1 MKLSW
6 LLIQDLVGKK
16 ILAIEGDCE
25 TELTIVTEKYK
36 FTFSHRQECCEVVHI
51 EDICGD
57 WNDLIGEVCT
67 MAECETND
75 GDVPNDYSCL
85 LWTFYKFGSVKGI
98 VTVRWL
104 GESNGYYSVTVD
116 MRITRNLR
124 GCDGKE

>member
-1 MKLSW
+1 MKLS
-6 LLIQDLVGKK
+6 DLVGKK

-36 FTFSHRQECCEVVHI
+36 FTFSHRQQCCEDVHI

-75 GDVPNDYSCL
+75 EDVPNSCGHR

-98 VTVRWL
+98 VTVRWS
-104 GESNGYYSVTVD
+104 GESNGYYSVEVD
-116 MRITRNLR
+116 MRIT
-124 GCDGKE
+124 KI